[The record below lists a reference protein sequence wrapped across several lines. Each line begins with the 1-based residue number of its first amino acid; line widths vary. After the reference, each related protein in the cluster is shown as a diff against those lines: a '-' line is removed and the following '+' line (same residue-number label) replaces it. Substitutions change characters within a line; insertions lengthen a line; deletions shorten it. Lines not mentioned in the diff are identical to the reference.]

1 MPEEAVVSAA
11 ASLLSELSVETAVS
25 VLTSAEAAVFLVV
38 LLRVAFLGAAF
49 SAVSVEA
56 VVSAAASLLSELSA
70 ETAVSVLT
78 SAGAVFLV
86 VLLRVVFLGAALS
99 AESVEAV
106 AVSAAASLFSEL
118 SAETTASAFASSA
131 AAVFLVVLLRVV
143 FLGAALSSL
152 LADSSV
158 VTASE
163 TVVLWVLLSES
174 VSVSFLFSSN
184 EAASAVGEISSEI
197 SALLTG
203 DHLCII
209 LLTEDSKFA
218 EGSVSSESLDS
229 AESST
234 ISSDLTGSGILS
246 GITSISF
253 CSESSSLLRE
263 SLFFCLSIMKSLSLV
278 SNSSPMR
285 KVDLM

>member
-1 MPEEAVVSAA
+1 M
-11 ASLLSELSVETAVS
+11 LSELSVETAVS
-25 VLTSAEAAVFLVV
+25 AFTSAGAAVFLVV
-38 LLRVAFLGAAF
+38 LLRVVFLGAAF
-49 SAVSVEA
+49 STVSVEA

-70 ETAVSVLT
+70 ETTASVFT
-78 SAGAVFLV
+78 SAGAVVFLE
-86 VLLRVVFLGAALS
+86 VLLRVA
-99 AESVEAV
+99 
-106 AVSAAASLFSEL
+106 
-118 SAETTASAFASSA
+118 
-131 AAVFLVVLLRVV
+131 

-163 TVVLWVLLSES
+163 TVVLWILLSES
-174 VSVSFLFSSN
+174 VSVSFLFSSV
-184 EAASAVGEISSEI
+184 EVVSAVGEISDEI
-197 SALLTG
+197 SALPTG